1 MYKKK
6 QKSRKKEKKIKE
18 KKEKLVAIDTFGI
31 YRLQYYEKC
40 YSAMIP
46 TASRNTTFNGQRNP
60 HVLCQHGGSSN
71 SRACVMHALSLLFFF
86 CIFIPKFTIA
96 FQLGSDFFI
105 LLELVL
111 YSFIWPL
118 FV

>member
-18 KKEKLVAIDTFGI
+18 RKEKLVAIDTFGI

-46 TASRNTTFNGQRNP
+46 TTSRNTTFDG
-60 HVLCQHGGSSN
+60 
-71 SRACVMHALSLLFFF
+71 
-86 CIFIPKFTIA
+86 
-96 FQLGSDFFI
+96 
-105 LLELVL
+105 
-111 YSFIWPL
+111 
-118 FV
+118 